1 MNDKGYHYIID
12 MKLRDG
18 NILSN
23 SDLLKSIF
31 KTALVDFN
39 ILKYDEY
46 KFNTG
51 GNGIT
56 GFFLLSESHFS
67 YHTYPE
73 NNYIAID
80 IFTCGKDPIQV
91 VNAILQRLSPLRKSI
106 LCLQRGSQVIQNNN
120 TLTKENIDE
129 TY

>member
-12 MKLRDG
+12 MIIENG
-18 NILSN
+18 HILKN
-23 SDLLKSIF
+23 SDLLKTIF
-31 KTALVDFN
+31 EISLTDFT
-39 ILKYDEY
+39 ILKYAEY

-51 GNGIT
+51 GSGVT
-56 GFFLLSESHFS
+56 GFFLLSESHCS

-80 IFTCGKDPIQV
+80 IFTCGKDPIRV
-91 VNAILQRLSPLRKSI
+91 VDAILVHFSCTKKSI
-106 LCLQRGSQVIQNNN
+106 ICLQRGSESIQSHQI
-120 TLTKENIDE
+120 TAKEHVHE